1 MTCADK
7 GGVRHPLAPTLQ
19 SHPHLLLP
27 MNILI
32 QVLQALLSEFSVG
45 HTLLGHDRELT
56 ERFKYDIISSSL
68 LAASISPPTSAHDRS
83 FSSDM
88 PDIPGSSPDTQSDN
102 DAHSPPV
109 HVPLSVVVL
118 SICTLLSIL
127 SGFIVLALLFGS
139 SVYYL
144 HIHAHNP
151 GRSIDGI
158 KPVSGSCHTLLSVL
172 ILVNQTMN
180 TLNELIAASNLW
192 ESTVHEVHAL
202 IEDEES
208 SYVFTPITITSL

>member
-7 GGVRHPLAPTLQ
+7 GGVRHPLLCAQ
-19 SHPHLLLP
+19 SASCSHTVMSTRIFSTKCHNAI
-27 MNILI
+27 NILK
-32 QVLQALLSEFSVG
+32 LTCQALLSEFSTG
-45 HTLLGHDRELT
+45 HTLMSQDRELA

-88 PDIPGSSPDTQSDN
+88 PDIPGSSPDTRSDD

-144 HIHAHNP
+144 HMHAHNP

-172 ILVNQTMN
+172 TTVN
-180 TLNELIAASNLW
+180 
-192 ESTVHEVHAL
+192 
-202 IEDEES
+202 
-208 SYVFTPITITSL
+208 